1 MPTMHTRRY
10 ATNAVMTALT
20 AACAFFA
27 VTVLV
32 LILGYIAYRGIGALS
47 FQFLVETPKPVG
59 EGGGIG
65 NAILGTLILLAMACV
80 VGMPFGI
87 ATGVYLAEYGAGRF
101 ASLVRFLTDT
111 LTGIP
116 SILVGVFVYT
126 IIVLPMK
133 QFSALAGGVALAVIM
148 IPIVARTTEEMIR
161 LVPASLREGALA
173 LGAPQWRVT
182 TGVVLPRQQ
191 FSAMAGGVALAV
203 IMIPIVARTTEEMIR
218 LVPASLREGALALGA
233 PQWRVTTEIVLPA
246 AASGIVTGAML
257 AVARVSGETAPLL
270 FTAFGSRFFNVYLDQ
285 PMASLT
291 VQIYNYAISPYDE
304 WHAQAWAATLILMT
318 LILVINITV
327 RFFTRRK
334 I

>member
-10 ATNAVMTALT
+10 ATNAVMTVLT

-27 VTVLV
+27 VVVLAC
-32 LILGYIAYRGIGALS
+32 ILGYIAYRGLGAIS

-65 NAILGTLILLAMACV
+65 NAILGTLILLSMACA

-87 ATGVYLAEYGAGRF
+87 ATGIYLAEYGAGRF
-101 ASLVRFLTDT
+101 AALVRFLTDT

-133 QFSALAGGVALAVIM
+133 
-148 IPIVARTTEEMIR
+148 
-161 LVPASLREGALA
+161 
-173 LGAPQWRVT
+173 
-182 TGVVLPRQQ
+182 Q

-233 PQWRVTTEIVLPA
+233 PQWRVTTGVVLPA